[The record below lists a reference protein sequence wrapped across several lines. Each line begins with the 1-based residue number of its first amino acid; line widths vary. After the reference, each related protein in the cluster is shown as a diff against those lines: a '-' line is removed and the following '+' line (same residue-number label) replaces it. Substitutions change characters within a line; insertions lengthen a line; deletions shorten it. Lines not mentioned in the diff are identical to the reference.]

1 MAVLAM
7 FRTEGDPEDLLQRY
21 DATIRRATAQ
31 APVRPEAHFCV
42 PTDTGILIVDVF
54 ASREDLRRGITENSA
69 LQAVWQ
75 EAGWPDETVEIY
87 DIHRRDWPSSD

>member
-21 DATIRRATAQ
+21 DATIGRATAQ

-42 PTDTGILIVDVF
+42 PTATGILIIDVF
-54 ASREDLRRGITENSA
+54 ASREDLRRGVTENSA
-69 LQAVWQ
+69 LQAVWR
-75 EAGWPDETVEIY
+75 EAG
-87 DIHRRDWPSSD
+87 